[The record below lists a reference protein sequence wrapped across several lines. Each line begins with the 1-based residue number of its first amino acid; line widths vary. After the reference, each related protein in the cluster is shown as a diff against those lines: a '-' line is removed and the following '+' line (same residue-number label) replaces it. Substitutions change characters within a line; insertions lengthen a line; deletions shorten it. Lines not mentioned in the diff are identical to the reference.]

1 MLSLPLVPLVLP
13 LLPLLLLTLLLL
25 ALEMEL
31 AMILLSSLPMP
42 TLLGQE
48 LLLVLLEYMEQ
59 NQQTELKLS

>member
-1 MLSLPLVPLVLP
+1 MVSLE
-13 LLPLLLLTLLLL
+13 LLAFLLL

-31 AMILLSSLPMP
+31 AMILLSPLSMP